1 MTNAQP
7 TEKLYLTCA
16 DTAKLVRKA
25 LKREFPTTKFSVRS
39 SNYAGGASIDV
50 RWTDGPTSKQVDPV
64 LNAFE
69 GAGFDGMI
77 DLKYSVETW
86 LLPDG
91 SVAPAYSVG
100 TEGSRG
106 VDEGYAYAPPAPDA
120 ELVHFGADF
129 VFTNRHDSREAL
141 EAAIED
147 VCGCWQIENRPVIV
161 EGRFGGIYLGN
172 DILVPNAND
181 YSTRLVYKRAQETAR

>member
-1 MTNAQP
+1 MIDAQP
-7 TEKLYLTCA
+7 TEKLYLSCA

-25 LKREFPTTKFSVRS
+25 LKREFPGVKFSVRS

-77 DLKYSVETW
+77 DLKYHVETW

-106 VDEGYAYAPPAPDA
+106 VDEGYAYAPPAGA
-120 ELVHFGADF
+120 ELVHLGADF
-129 VFTNRHDSREAL
+129 VQGQRESSREAL
-141 EAAIED
+141 EQAIDETCAYWGIED
-147 VCGCWQIENRPVIV
+147 RPVIV
-161 EGRFGGIYLGN
+161 DGKFGGFYLGN
-172 DILVPNAND
+172 DTLVKNAND
-181 YSTRLVYKRAQETAR
+181 YSARLVYRHAQETAR